1 MLLARRTVVV
11 SVMDRPERARQAS
24 GKHMS
29 HPYSGYPVRLV
40 LALVGLAISG
50 IYLHRHFELHGLDQ
64 LSLNRRSG
72 EPVEGHSSF
81 LASFLPTTPANLPAE
96 QDAVAGQTTLTSTA
110 PARPEP
116 ASDRLAAE
124 NLRIATWAMGGFGA
138 AQSANAEVMAV
149 FTSVIQRFDIV
160 ALQQIRATE
169 RDFLPNLITR
179 LNQTGR
185 RYDYLAG
192 PLQEPPGGGADAEQL
207 VFLFDTAR
215 VVTDR
220 TQLYSVA
227 DPDNRLTHKPLVA
240 WFRAAEVDPRHAW
253 TFSLVNMRVELS
265 RARQEV
271 YELPRVI
278 AAIGADGRGED
289 DVVVAGLLQ
298 ADHVYLAATLGERNH
313 ALAIKSKMTDIFT
326 RHQTSNIITDRRATT
341 EAIGRGGVL
350 DFLRYHNLSIA
361 QAEQVSPYLPVYAE
375 FSPMEGGY

>member
-1 MLLARRTVVV
+1 
-11 SVMDRPERARQAS
+11 
-24 GKHMS
+24 MS
-29 HPYSGYPVRLV
+29 HPHSGYPVRLV

-50 IYLHRHFELHGLDQ
+50 IYLHQHFELHGLDQ
-64 LSLNRRSG
+64 LSVNRRSG
-72 EPVEGHSSF
+72 EPAEGRNSL
-81 LASFLPTTPANLPAE
+81 LASFLPATVAALPAE
-96 QDAVAGQTTLTSTA
+96 QDEVAEPTTLTSTTPAAQPA
-110 PARPEP
+110 PAPE
-116 ASDRLAAE
+116 RLAAE

-138 AQSANAEVMAV
+138 TQAANPEVMEV
-149 FTSVIQRFDIV
+149 FTAVIERFDIV

-169 RDFLPNLITR
+169 RDFLPNLIIR

-192 PLQEPPGGGADAEQL
+192 PPQVPPGGSADAEQL

-220 TQLYSVA
+220 TQLYTVA

-253 TFSLVNMRVELS
+253 TFSLVNMRIELS

-278 AAIGADGRGED
+278 AAIGTDGRGED

-313 ALAIKSKMTDIFT
+313 ALAIRGKMTDIFT

-341 EAIGRGGVL
+341 EAIGRGDVL

>member
-1 MLLARRTVVV
+1 
-11 SVMDRPERARQAS
+11 
-24 GKHMS
+24 MS
-29 HPYSGYPVRLV
+29 HPHSGYPVRLV

-50 IYLHRHFELHGLDQ
+50 IYLHQHFELHGLDQ
-64 LSLNRRSG
+64 LSLHRRSG
-72 EPVEGHSSF
+72 EPAEGRGSF
-81 LASFLPTTPANLPAE
+81 LASFLPASATILPAE
-96 QDAVAGQTTLTSTA
+96 QAEPAAEPTTLTSTA
-110 PARPEP
+110 PPTQPEP
-116 ASDRLAAE
+116 ASERLAAE

-138 AQSANAEVMAV
+138 PQANNPEVMKV
-149 FTSVIQRFDIV
+149 FTAVIGQFDIV

-169 RDFLPNLITR
+169 RDLLPNLVTQ

-192 PLQEPPGGGADAEQL
+192 PPQEPPGGGGEPEQL
-207 VFLFDTAR
+207 AFLFDTAR

-220 TQLYSVA
+220 TQLYTVA

-240 WFRAAEVDPRHAW
+240 WFRAAEIDPRLAW

-298 ADHVYLAATLGERNH
+298 ADYVYLAATLGERNH
-313 ALAIKSKMTDIFT
+313 ALAIKNKMTDIFT

-361 QAEQVSPYLPVYAE
+361 QAEQISPYLPVYAE